1 MDESHK
7 AFIFMEKN
15 VENNNKNGLSD
26 KNRMNWKPVM
36 AFYVKTTAWIIVPLI
51 LAMLA
56 GKYLSNKTESQIMFF
71 ALVMAGFGV
80 TCFGVYKEIKKYKDG
95 LDKK

>member
-7 AFIFMEKN
+7 AFIFMEEN
-15 VENNNKNGLSD
+15 IENNSKNELSD
-26 KNRMNWKPVM
+26 KNKMDWKPIM

-51 LAMLA
+51 LAMF
-56 GKYLSNKTESQIMFF
+56 GGEYLSKEMGSQIMFF
-71 ALVMAGFGV
+71 ILVMAGFGI

-95 LDKK
+95 LDK